1 MRKFNIRLARYIDN
15 GTVEK
20 VVMEVAKP
28 QSMRAIARKLEMSVY
43 AVKRLLEY
51 QNSLK
56 TN

>member
-1 MRKFNIRLARYIDN
+1 MRKFNIRLARFIDS
-15 GTVEK
+15 GVVEK
-20 VVMEVAKP
+20 VAMEVAKP

-51 QNSLK
+51 HNSLK

>member
-20 VVMEVAKP
+20 VAIEVAKP
-28 QSMRAIARKLEMSVY
+28 QSMRAIAKKLEMSVY

-51 QNSLK
+51 HNTLK
-56 TN
+56 NN

>member
-1 MRKFNIRLARYIDN
+1 MRKFNIRLARFIDN
-15 GTVEK
+15 GVVEK
-20 VVMEVAKP
+20 VAMEVAKP

-51 QNSLK
+51 HNSLK